1 MLLLLV
7 LRGSFLTLLI
17 LVLVTSSLRLSDG
30 LNLFLGL
37 LFFNMDAFSFL
48 FDDSAGLRG
57 LEGAGKVG
65 RGLGEL
71 IKLVSD
77 GVVLLSDDAGVLLL
91 KVNSELIV
99 NERDDHTVMER
110 DHVGR
115 LVLSDLAEGLHENE
129 SSIAGKLVLSLL
141 GNEPTL
147 ILGISNLGVVSTDSL
162 KLDLDHSLHRAANS
176 VVHLVLRSFE
186 DDLFLDE
193 VLVLLG

>member
-1 MLLLLV
+1 LGFFICVNNGGLFLGRGYFSRGFDLSLFSFFTGRISSSRLWWLEVLSLGFNDFLILHGIFDNFMLLLLV

-37 LFFNMDAFSFL
+37 LFFDMDAFSFL
-48 FDDSAGLRG
+48 FDDSAGLSG

-91 KVNSELIV
+91 
-99 NERDDHTVMER
+99 
-110 DHVGR
+110 
-115 LVLSDLAEGLHENE
+115 
-129 SSIAGKLVLSLL
+129 
-141 GNEPTL
+141 
-147 ILGISNLGVVSTDSL
+147 
-162 KLDLDHSLHRAANS
+162 
-176 VVHLVLRSFE
+176 
-186 DDLFLDE
+186 
-193 VLVLLG
+193 